1 MENCHN
7 CIRNKKTVTMVFH
20 STLALYELSLDYI
33 INHAFQKVRN
43 VVKVVECKPKLY
55 LM

>member
-33 INHAFQKVRN
+33 IKHALLESK
-43 VVKVVECKPKLY
+43 KGSESC
-55 LM
+55 